1 MFRLESV
8 SQKKC
13 LSASSGLSLTSC
25 EPPSAALLWK
35 WVSRH
40 RLFNLGTSRCL
51 GINMTN
57 LPQPDVGIFEC
68 DVSLPTMW
76 WRCGG
81 SMLYGAMNNK
91 LVVVDSR
98 VMVKKSALYQ
108 WRIYGAAGE
117 GPCAYPYEGKRSD
130 TFHYHILVEYMN
142 TFITALF
149 ITWPNYVLIRVWVC
163 QLDLLCI

>member
-130 TFHYHILVEYMN
+130 TFHYHISN
-142 TFITALF
+142 I
-149 ITWPNYVLIRVWVC
+149 
-163 QLDLLCI
+163 